1 MTKQEIQSKIDSFKK
16 KLENQNLAEYHD
28 DFRQG
33 IADLEKKLE
42 NLGKA
47 TVDVVKP
54 TKERKPRVAKPKSE
68 QPKQT
73 KNDVE
78 TAKAEIKRRTGKTE
92 EECEKIIAEYRSLRT
107 KSQERKKKEAEASKT
122 NAERINKL
130 KDDNKVIEGTTEK
143 TADAVIETTTKDVA
157 QKIEKQIDAIE
168 QKAETEAKKEV
179 EKEMPKVSATE
190 KKKEVEKKVEEK
202 VKEKAKTIVKTIV
215 IDTSALLKSISESLG
230 KFDKDSQKEFLIKL
244 RSDIDKLLS
253 KYGYGGMTSGA
264 TQGYNITQSNMSS
277 SSVNM
282 FGNGGGVGK
291 LSKEQ
296 ALKMAI
302 NMGVDF
308 EKDFH
313 AQSYG
318 NELSELAKKVGYR
331 KSSSASGSLGRQFFY
346 HLQKIYD
353 KKKFGNGGGV
363 ENAEY
368 EVVNRNDMHYG
379 EVGVSL
385 HGWNLDERG
394 RYYCTLQFPNGSVST
409 YGEGEVSPYQTKG
422 MRFTEGGGVSGAYK
436 WKVAYKGNGF
446 YGVTNG
452 GDIEGEMSKEE
463 AKKEA
468 DKRNGINKMTEGG
481 KIEYNQYGVPQ
492 GYLYLSEFA
501 NFDRKG
507 SGNLKDVEVTILE
520 DNFLEDQSHEG
531 QQIHAYLHDLP
542 YFVDYETEIPRY
554 NPTSPVNDEP
564 MTDNYLLLVPIQEED
579 EDDEEML
586 DNGVLFRTYF
596 VDTQGY
602 DYPRYITRLE
612 NYFPSDEQVEELGY
626 MKRGG
631 RTRKFMAGGKADGK
645 IEISTPMI
653 LQYASRIVKDEYT
666 IDETQEE
673 FDFDES
679 VKKELISFLD
689 KTKGKIIYTE
699 FFEYGED
706 DGLNKCLSMA
716 KQVNKEYPYIYN
728 SAVDSDGFEAT
739 FSKIEIDGADEEIS
753 TYGRGGRTRKLN
765 HGGDIYDRYSMRSGD
780 SINNKYGR

>member
-1 MTKQEIQSKIDSFKK
+1 
-16 KLENQNLAEYHD
+16 
-28 DFRQG
+28 
-33 IADLEKKLE
+33 
-42 NLGKA
+42 
-47 TVDVVKP
+47 
-54 TKERKPRVAKPKSE
+54 
-68 QPKQT
+68 
-73 KNDVE
+73 
-78 TAKAEIKRRTGKTE
+78 
-92 EECEKIIAEYRSLRT
+92 
-107 KSQERKKKEAEASKT
+107 
-122 NAERINKL
+122 
-130 KDDNKVIEGTTEK
+130 
-143 TADAVIETTTKDVA
+143 
-157 QKIEKQIDAIE
+157 
-168 QKAETEAKKEV
+168 
-179 EKEMPKVSATE
+179 
-190 KKKEVEKKVEEK
+190 
-202 VKEKAKTIVKTIV
+202 
-215 IDTSALLKSISESLG
+215 
-230 KFDKDSQKEFLIKL
+230 
-244 RSDIDKLLS
+244 
-253 KYGYGGMTSGA
+253 
-264 TQGYNITQSNMSS
+264 
-277 SSVNM
+277 M
-282 FGNGGGVGK
+282 FGNGGGVRKPLNFKKLMGDEDFTIYKANGITNDEYRIEKHGNAYYLMVDGRSRGK
-291 LSKEQ
+291 GTLDLCKSMANDIENK
-296 ALKMAI
+296 KMT
-302 NMGVDF
+302 
-308 EKDFH
+308 E
-313 AQSYG
+313 
-318 NELSELAKKVGYR
+318 
-331 KSSSASGSLGRQFFY
+331 
-346 HLQKIYD
+346 
-353 KKKFGNGGGV
+353 GGGV